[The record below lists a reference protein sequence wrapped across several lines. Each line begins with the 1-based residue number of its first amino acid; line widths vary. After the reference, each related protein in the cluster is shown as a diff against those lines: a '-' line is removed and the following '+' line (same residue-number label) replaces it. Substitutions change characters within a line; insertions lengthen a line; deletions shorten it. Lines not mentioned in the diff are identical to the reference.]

1 YKQIRLATHG
11 TLPEDHQR
19 AGQDIGTFHGD
30 RHRDALVREG
40 QEVAR
45 AELDGSTG
53 HDVHAVVDHAAHDL
67 GCMVFGHGGH
77 HRRRTA
83 FQPFG
88 HQVAHGFQGIGT
100 AGDVGSSFL
109 NAFEFTDFHV
119 ELATNARECAHH
131 AIAHLTAGCSQCG
144 Q

>member
-1 YKQIRLATHG
+1 EDISNCRYVTEAATGEAQHQGTGQVAEDMAQVMDEQAVKGFQVVRLHSLHLFKQIRMATHG

-45 AELDGSTG
+45 TELDGSTG

-67 GCMVFGHGGH
+67 GCMVFGHG
-77 HRRRTA
+77 
-83 FQPFG
+83 
-88 HQVAHGFQGIGT
+88 
-100 AGDVGSSFL
+100 
-109 NAFEFTDFHV
+109 
-119 ELATNARECAHH
+119 
-131 AIAHLTAGCSQCG
+131 
-144 Q
+144 